1 MDEERELYDQERVS
15 VDKEFQTLET
25 KIKGNIFIKL

>member
-1 MDEERELYDQERVS
+1 MDEERELYDQERAS

-25 KIKGNIFIKL
+25 KIKGDNYLT